1 MKSTE
6 IQNISLSNLQAFVN
20 LSDREGRNRIDLLEI
35 DKEQFLH
42 PFRIDAFIVGICTEG
57 ELEVSINLNKVTI
70 RKNQLFICTPN
81 IVLQIF
87 SSKNYSS
94 DTIALSEEFMSKI
107 NIDLQRIIPLFLKF
121 GTKNLLQLSDEEVES
136 LRMDI
141 QTVKRELK
149 RPDSRF
155 RTNIISCM
163 LSTVVYRISDA
174 LDVRLSTLPDEKEKN
189 VTNRAEEYFANFTK
203 LLSEKYKQ
211 ERSVAFYARS
221 LCITPKY
228 LTTIIKQVSGKSV
241 SEWINALVILEAKT
255 LLKNTSMS
263 IQEIAYTLNFPNQSF
278 FGSYFKRNTGLSP
291 VQYRM
296 Q

>member
-6 IQNISLSNLQAFVN
+6 IQNITLSNLQTFVN
-20 LSDREGRNRIDLLEI
+20 MRDSEGRNRIDLLEI
-35 DKEQFLH
+35 GKEQFLH

-57 ELEVSINLNKVTI
+57 EIEISINLNRVRI
-70 RKNQLFICTPN
+70 MKNQLFICTPN
-81 IVLQIF
+81 TVLQIF

-94 DTIALSEEFMSKI
+94 DAIALSEEFMGKI
-107 NIDLQRIIPLFLKF
+107 NIDLQCIIPLFLKF
-121 GTKNLLQLSDEEVES
+121 GTKSKLLLSDEEVDM
-136 LRMDI
+136 LRMDL
-141 QTVKRELK
+141 QAVKRELK

-155 RTNIISCM
+155 RTNIISCL

-174 LDVRLSTLPDEKEKN
+174 LDTRLTSLADEKEKSIP
-189 VTNRAEEYFANFTK
+189 TRTEEYFANFTK
-203 LLSEKYKQ
+203 LLSENYKQ

-278 FGSYFKRNTGLSP
+278 FGSYFKRNTGMSP

>member
-1 MKSTE
+1 MKRTE
-6 IQNISLSNLQAFVN
+6 IPNISLSNLQTFIN
-20 LSDREGRNRIDLLEI
+20 LKDCDGRNRIDLLEI

-57 ELEVSINLNKVTI
+57 ELEISLNLYKTCVK
-70 RKNQLFICTPN
+70 KNQLFICTPN
-81 IVLQIF
+81 SVLQIF

-94 DTIALSEEFMSKI
+94 DAIALSEEFMSKI
-107 NIDLQRIIPLFLKF
+107 NIDLQHIIPLFLKF
-121 GTKNLLQLSDEEVES
+121 GTKDLLQLSEEEAHN

-155 RTNIISCM
+155 RANIIGSM

-174 LDVRLSTLPDEKEKN
+174 LNIRLTTLPEEKEK
-189 VTNRAEEYFANFTK
+189 TIPSRTEEYFANFTK
-203 LLSEKYKQ
+203 LLSEHYKQ
-211 ERSVAFYARS
+211 EHSVAFYARS

-241 SEWINALVILEAKT
+241 SEWINAMVILEAKT